1 MGQGNPFP
9 HWVDI
14 IQRDCR
20 RLGEAP
26 AYMGDRK
33 VRVPPIS
40 SLRVYHREERGATST
55 PAPLGGLLKD
65 VGKFPAIQKG
75 SAGGDVGVI
84 GEAHGDLGL
93 SGGHGPPQGGDQ
105 GGGVIG
111 GEVQPAADKVIVG
124 VGRAV
129 GHGDG
134 AVDGVGAGEVIGGQ
148 AEVLIGGALAL
159 VPAGEDGVAPGGV
172 NPAGGAVQPS

>member
-1 MGQGNPFP
+1 M
-9 HWVDI
+9 
-14 IQRDCR
+14 
-20 RLGEAP
+20 
-26 AYMGDRK
+26 
-33 VRVPPIS
+33 
-40 SLRVYHREERGATST
+40 YHREERGCDLYAS
-55 PAPLGGLLKD
+55 PLGGLLKD

-75 SAGGDVGVI
+75 GAGGDVGII

-93 SGGHGPPQGGDQ
+93 SGGHGPLQGGDQ

-129 GHGDG
+129 GTGT
-134 AVDGVGAGEVIGGQ
+134 VLSMVWVRVRSSEVQ

-159 VPAGEDGVAPGGV
+159 VPAGEDGVTPGGV